1 MKLEVTSLDAKQSGT
16 IDLDD
21 SIFGVELRKDLLAR
35 VVNWQLAKRRAGT
48 HKTKSRSEVAGTTK
62 KAFRQKGT
70 GRARRGSMK
79 TNLLRGGGTAHGP
92 APRDHAFALPKRLRK
107 QALKIALSAKAA
119 DGKLIVLDEA
129 KTKSH
134 KTKEL
139 AQQFDKL
146 GFSSA
151 LIIEGSEFDE
161 LFARAARNIPGV
173 DLMPQQGANVYD
185 ILRRDT
191 LVLTKGAVEA
201 LEARLK

>member
-1 MKLEVTSLDAKQSGT
+1 MKLEVTSLDAKKSGT
-16 IDLDD
+16 IDLDE
-21 SIFGVELRKDLLAR
+21 SIFGVEVRKDLLSR
-35 VVNWQLAKRRAGT
+35 VVNWQLARRRAGT
-48 HKTKSRSEVAGTTK
+48 HKTKTRSEVAGTSK

-70 GRARRGSMK
+70 GRARRGNMK

-92 APRDHAFALPKRLRK
+92 APRDHGFAMPKRLRK
-107 QALKIALSAKAA
+107 HALKIALSAKAA

-139 AQQFDKL
+139 AAQFDKL

-151 LIIEGSEFDE
+151 LIIEGNEFDE

>member
-1 MKLEVTSLDAKQSGT
+1 MQLEVTSLDAKKSGT
-16 IDLDD
+16 IDLDE
-21 SIFGVELRKDLLAR
+21 SIFGVEVRRDLLAR

-48 HKTKSRSEVAGTTK
+48 HKTKTRSEVTGTSK

-70 GRARRGSMK
+70 GRARRGNMK

-92 APRDHAFALPKRLRK
+92 SPRDHGFSLTKQLRK

-119 DGKLIVLDEA
+119 DGKLIVIDEA
-129 KTKSH
+129 RTKSH

-139 AQQFDKL
+139 AAQFDKL

-151 LIIEGSEFDE
+151 LIIEGNEFDE

-185 ILRRDT
+185 ILRRDI